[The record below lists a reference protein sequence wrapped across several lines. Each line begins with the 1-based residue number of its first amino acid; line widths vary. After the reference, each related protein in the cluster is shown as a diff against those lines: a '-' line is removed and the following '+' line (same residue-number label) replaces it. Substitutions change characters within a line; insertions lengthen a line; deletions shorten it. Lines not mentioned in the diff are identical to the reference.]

1 MLNLSPLM
9 LLLLIFKINA
19 RVKEFSELE
28 ITIDRRFSGDRIRI
42 EKIEGD
48 EIIILDYE
56 IRESKISKENDPTWK
71 GERKDCLYLQIEM
84 NGQKR
89 VLWGSY
95 RFMIDQIKQVSKEDL
110 PFKTKIVNE
119 HGYIFH

>member
-1 MLNLSPLM
+1 MFKLNAIMKAFCDLN
-9 LLLLIFKINA
+9 IN
-19 RVKEFSELE
+19 
-28 ITIDRRFSGDRIRI
+28 IDRRFAGDRIRI

-48 EIIILDYE
+48 EIIIHDFE

-71 GERKDCLYLQIEM
+71 GERKDCLYLQLEI

-95 RFMIDQIKQVSKEDL
+95 RFLIDQIKQIFRDDL

-119 HGYIFH
+119 HGYVFK

>member
-1 MLNLSPLM
+1 M

-95 RFMIDQIKQVSKEDL
+95 RFMIDQIKQVSREDL